1 MKRFGI
7 LCAVVLIPTPL
18 FAADGPSGLDRKLVE
33 SVKASLLHGAN
44 VFNSGDSAGCCRVFE
59 GALASLKP
67 LMDHRPEL
75 QKEIEGGAR
84 AAQAIADAA
93 DRAFTLRKT
102 LVAVARGLD
111 PSIKPEKVPITPVK
125 NQPITQVKAETF
137 ELTAEERQVLDLT
150 NRERLARGLS
160 ALRPDPRLFA
170 AARRYSGIMARF
182 DRLGHSVDGSGVGGR
197 VQAAGYGW
205 SSCAE
210 NCAAGQQGPSEAVS
224 SWMSS
229 SGHRAN
235 LLGRHSDI
243 GIGIAISPSGTR
255 YWAQV
260 FATP

>member
-7 LCAVVLIPTPL
+7 LCAVILFPVPL
-18 FAADGPSGLDRKLVE
+18 FAADRPTGLDRKLVE
-33 SVKASLLHGAN
+33 AVKASLLHGAN
-44 VFNSGDSAGCCRVFE
+44 VFNTGDSGGCCRVFE

-67 LMDHRPEL
+67 LMDHHPEL
-75 QKEIEGGAR
+75 QKEIDRGGE
-84 AAQAIADAA
+84 AAQAIGDMA
-93 DRAFTLRKT
+93 DRAFKLRST

-111 PSIKPEKVPITPVK
+111 PSIKEEKPVVVTPAVR
-125 NQPITQVKAETF
+125 QVNAETF
-137 ELTAEERQVLDLT
+137 ELTAEERQVLELT
-150 NRERLARGLS
+150 NRERLARGLA
-160 ALRPDPRLFA
+160 ALRADPKLFA
-170 AARRYSGIMARF
+170 AARRYSMIMARF

-210 NCAAGQQGPSEAVS
+210 NCAAGQQGPAEAVS

-229 SGHRAN
+229 PGHRSN
-235 LLGRHSDI
+235 LLGRHADI
-243 GIGIAISPSGTR
+243 GIGIAVSPSGTR